1 MYHSRIGVDPQS
13 RIDARRDLAC
23 RVRALR
29 LEQFL
34 TQDELSEL
42 SGVGR
47 ATVARIEGGKAI
59 PQARAI
65 KALARALGVG
75 PIDLVREPQRLW
87 GDIRGLMLLQARD
100 WSVLATNR
108 AGARTGRNPGL
119 ASLRRRAA
127 AAPLRRQRRARLRRL
142 RSAGLDGPG
151 ARAAHS
157 APGAHSAARA
167 VGRRPGRRAEPAG
180 HTDL

>member
-1 MYHSRIGVDPQS
+1 MYQCCLFIYRKLATSILPMYHSRIRVDPQS

-59 PQARAI
+59 PQARTTN
-65 KALARALGVG
+65 L
-75 PIDLVREPQRLW
+75 DL
-87 GDIRGLMLLQARD
+87 
-100 WSVLATNR
+100 S
-108 AGARTGRNPGL
+108 
-119 ASLRRRAA
+119 
-127 AAPLRRQRRARLRRL
+127 
-142 RSAGLDGPG
+142 RS
-151 ARAAHS
+151 
-157 APGAHSAARA
+157 
-167 VGRRPGRRAEPAG
+167 
-180 HTDL
+180 